1 MDTRLDNGNLAEDG
15 TLKSEAAGITADSI
29 RAFFD
34 LPAQDIHSYSP
45 LTLAY
50 IGDSIYDLVI
60 RTMHV
65 EKGNKSVNRLHYQ
78 TSRLV
83 RAHAQS
89 AMMAY
94 LMPELTEAEQAV
106 YKRGRNAKSYTMA
119 KNATVADY
127 RRATGFEALMGWL
140 YLSGETERMLSLIQI
155 GLAGYRKELYESD

>member
-1 MDTRLDNGNLAEDG
+1 MDTRLDGV
-15 TLKSEAAGITADSI
+15 SAAGISAGGI
-29 RAFFD
+29 RGFFD
-34 LPAQDIHSYSP
+34 LPSQDIHAYSP

-65 EKGNKSVNRLHYQ
+65 EEGNKSVNRLHYQ

-89 AMMAY
+89 AMMEY
-94 LMPELTEAEQAV
+94 LLPEMTDEETAV

-140 YLSGETERMLSLIQI
+140 YLTDQTERMLALIEI
-155 GLAGYRKELYESD
+155 GLVGYRKEMKENKNGAD

>member
-1 MDTRLDNGNLAEDG
+1 MDTRVNN
-15 TLKSEAAGITADSI
+15 AAGISADRI
-29 RAFFD
+29 RSFFK
-34 LPAQDIHSYSP
+34 LPDQDIHSYSP
-45 LTLAY
+45 LALAY
-50 IGDSIYDLVI
+50 IGDSIYDLTI
-60 RTMHV
+60 RTMVV
-65 EKGNKSVNRLHYQ
+65 ERGNTSANRLHYR

-94 LMPELTEAEQAV
+94 LMPELTDEETAI

-140 YLSGETERMLSLIQI
+140 YLTDQTERMLELIKI
-155 GLAGYRKELYESD
+155 GLSGYRKEMQADFGEQNGAD

>member
-1 MDTRLDNGNLAEDG
+1 MDTRLE
-15 TLKSEAAGITADSI
+15 KPAGVSASSI
-29 RAFFD
+29 RSFYG
-34 LPAQDIHSYSP
+34 LPKQDIHSYSP
-45 LTLAY
+45 LALAY
-50 IGDSIYDLVI
+50 IGDSIYDLTI
-60 RTMHV
+60 RTMVV
-65 EKGNKSVNRLHYQ
+65 ERGNTSANRLHYQ

-94 LMPELTEAEQAV
+94 LMPELTDEETAV

-140 YLSGETERMLSLIQI
+140 YLTDQTERMLSLIKI
-155 GLAGYRKELYESD
+155 GLSGYQREMQEAKGPKKQ

>member
-1 MDTRLDNGNLAEDG
+1 MDTRLDGI
-15 TLKSEAAGITADSI
+15 SAAGI
-29 RAFFD
+29 RRFFD
-34 LPAQDIHSYSP
+34 LPLKDIHAYSP

-65 EKGNKSVNRLHYQ
+65 EEGNKSVNRLHYQ

-89 AMMAY
+89 AMMEY
-94 LMPELTEAEQAV
+94 LLPELTEEETAV

-140 YLSGETERMLSLIQI
+140 YLTDQTERMLSLIKI
-155 GLAGYRKELYESD
+155 GLAGYRKELKEAKGRKES